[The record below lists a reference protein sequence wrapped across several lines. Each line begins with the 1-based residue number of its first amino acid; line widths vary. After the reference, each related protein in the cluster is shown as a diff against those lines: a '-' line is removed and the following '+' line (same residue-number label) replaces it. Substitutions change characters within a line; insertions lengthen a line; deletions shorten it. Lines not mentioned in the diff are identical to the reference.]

1 MDAMEPTIPQRTAS
15 GRDRFVLFVA
25 AALFVAIV
33 IIESLAPANVVG
45 AYGFVVPILLV
56 ATVRNRTLMV
66 MTLLVCVLATYVGL
80 LRPTKPGRFV
90 SAVINRTVV
99 AGVLMAVAYFAMT
112 REERKAR
119 EEEART
125 ALAAQTDNLLQANAQ
140 LEKLKDALNRS
151 VRLAAA
157 GQLAAEVAHEVGT
170 PLHSIAWHVQSLKE
184 EPELSSD
191 MKRRLQIID
200 EEINRVVKNVKDL
213 LSLTRQ
219 RKPTRS
225 PLSVEE
231 LVQSVA
237 ALMEPSFK
245 RKGIGFRVHVGA
257 ETSTVWGDTEQL
269 QQVLMNLL
277 TNAMAATSA
286 GQEVTVIA
294 GQRPVTSEEAEARQR
309 TGERPIEAM
318 VTLIVRDTGSGMPEE
333 HLRRAFEP
341 FFTTKASGD
350 GTGLGLYLSREI
362 VTAHG
367 GTLDIQSEVG
377 IGTTICVTLP
387 NYAGMPSS
395 APTEVADGR

>member
-1 MDAMEPTIPQRTAS
+1 MESAIPQRPVRS
-15 GRDRFVLFVA
+15 RDHLVQFIAGMLFVG
-25 AALFVAIV
+25 IV
-33 IIESLAPANVVG
+33 VIESLAPANVVG

-56 ATVRNRTLMV
+56 ATLRKRSLMV
-66 MTLLVCVLATYVGL
+66 FTLLACVLATYVGL

-99 AGVLMAVAYFAMT
+99 VGVLVGVAYFAMT

-119 EEEART
+119 EEEARA
-125 ALAAQTDNLLQANAQ
+125 ALAAQTDTLLQANIQ

-151 VRLAAA
+151 ARLAAA

-170 PLHSIAWHVQSLKE
+170 PLHSIAWHVQSLAE
-184 EPELSSD
+184 ESQLTPD

-200 EEINRVVKNVKDL
+200 QEINRVVKNVKNL

-225 PLSVEE
+225 PLAVDE

-237 ALMEPSFK
+237 ALMEPLFR
-245 RKGIGFRVHVGA
+245 RKGIGFQVHVGEDA
-257 ETSTVWGDTEQL
+257 STVWGDAEQL

-277 TNAMAATSA
+277 ANALAATPP
-286 GQEVTVIA
+286 GQGVQIIGA
-294 GQRPVTSEEAEARQR
+294 QRPVSGQEAEARQR
-309 TGERPIEAM
+309 TGERAVETM
-318 VTLIVRDTGSGMPEE
+318 VTLVVQDTGAGMPEE
-333 HLRRAFEP
+333 HLRRTFEP

-350 GTGLGLYLSREI
+350 GTGLGLYISREI

-377 IGTTICVTLP
+377 KGTTVRVTLP
-387 NYAGMPSS
+387 NYVS
-395 APTEVADGR
+395 APTEAAHER

>member
-1 MDAMEPTIPQRTAS
+1 MESAIPQRPARS
-15 GRDRFVLFVA
+15 RDHLVLFIA
-25 AALFVAIV
+25 GALFVVIV
-33 IIESLAPANVVG
+33 VIESLAPANVVG

-56 ATVRNRTLMV
+56 ATVRKRKLMV
-66 MTLLVCVLATYVGL
+66 FTLLACVLATYVGL

-99 AGVLMAVAYFAMT
+99 AGVLVAVAYFAMT

-119 EEEART
+119 EEEARA
-125 ALAAQTDNLLQANAQ
+125 ALAAQTETLLQANMQ

-170 PLHSIAWHVQSLKE
+170 PLHSIAWHVQSLAE
-184 EPELSSD
+184 EPQLTMD
-191 MKRRLQIID
+191 MKRRLHIID
-200 EEINRVVKNVKDL
+200 QEINRVVKNVKNL

-219 RKPTRS
+219 RKPSRS
-225 PLSVEE
+225 PLAVEE

-237 ALMEPSFK
+237 ALMEPSFR
-245 RKGIGFRVHVGA
+245 RKGIQFRVHVGA
-257 ETSTVWGDTEQL
+257 EASTVWGDVEQL

-277 TNAMAATSA
+277 TNALAATSS
-286 GQEVTVIA
+286 GQEVQIIA
-294 GQRPVTSEEAEARQR
+294 AQRPVSSEEAEARRR
-309 TGERPIEAM
+309 TGERPIETM
-318 VTLIVRDTGSGMPEE
+318 VTLIVQDTGSGMPEE

-377 IGTTICVTLP
+377 KGTTVRVTLP
-387 NYAGMPSS
+387 NYVAVPTPVS
-395 APTEVADGR
+395 AEAAHER